1 MDEEFAQNSLDNLDG
16 YNEADL
22 DSNEGFDDFD
32 SYQAFLEDLDADA
45 LTELEL
51 LDDTYV
57 NDDEELFGLA
67 EDEFVIDFLF
77 DDPNLSPEV
86 NAVHNIFTPRLKSKG
101 VNYEGVTSQ
110 IKDYLSSLPEEYRSK
125 IVITSGADGTH
136 AKNSRHYRG
145 EAVDLRYDQGLHE
158 YIARTAGEFGL
169 KTINPNHG
177 TAPHTHLQVMQMGG
191 FNIGDWQ
198 DPYAMF
204 IQNSIQNGMSN
215 LGTSFTNNPNG
226 VAAFAGSN
234 YQAPTTP
241 TPIQNGSGFNAGNV
255 SKTAGLISGVAN
267 TIDQIKEKSAKVGQ
281 AVFNTANSAMD
292 TAINI
297 LGQGKQAEELR
308 RLQQM
313 RAEDTASYQA
323 PNPPI
328 RNIPV
333 YR

>member
-1 MDEEFAQNSLDNLDG
+1 MDEEFAQNSLQNLDG

-22 DSNEGFDDFD
+22 QSSEGLDDFD

-57 NDDEELFGLA
+57 DDNEELFNLA
-67 EDEFVIDFLF
+67 DDEFVIDFLF
-77 DDPNLSPEV
+77 DDPNLSPEA

-110 IKDYLSSLPEEYRSK
+110 IKDYLGSLPEEYRSK

-136 AKNSRHYRG
+136 AKNSKHYSG
-145 EAVDLRYDQGLHE
+145 QAVDLRYDQGLHE
-158 YIARTAGEFGL
+158 YIAKTAGDFGL
-169 KTINPNHG
+169 KTINPFHG

-204 IQNSIQNGMSN
+204 IQSSIQNGLSN
-215 LGTSFTNNPNG
+215 MGTSFTNNPNG
-226 VAAFAGSN
+226 SSALTRTDYNPQSTTQNAQGSAG
-234 YQAPTTP
+234 
-241 TPIQNGSGFNAGNV
+241 
-255 SKTAGLISGVAN
+255 KTAGLISGVAN
-267 TIDQIKEKSAKVGQ
+267 TLNQVRETSSQVGQ
-281 AVFNTANSAMD
+281 AVFNTTNSAID

-297 LGQGKQAEELR
+297 LGQGKQGEELR

-313 RAEDTASYQA
+313 RAEDSANYQA